1 MTDTTDT
8 QAGAGHGS
16 AGPAG
21 QASNNQAQTWRD
33 DFSRLLSP
41 VFGSPQLDIVRGE
54 GSYVWDAAGK
64 KYLDL
69 LAGIAVN
76 ALGHCHPA
84 WVSAISEQ
92 AATLGHISNFF
103 TSPAQIGLA
112 EKLHDVLDLP
122 AGSAVFFSNSGTEA
136 NEAAFKMARRAAG
149 GGRPFIIAIEGAFHG
164 RTMGALALTAKE
176 AYRAPFAPGVPGV
189 VHVPFGD
196 VEALEAAINENTAAV
211 FIEPVQGEVGVRTHP
226 AGYLTA
232 VRELTTKV
240 GALMVLDEVQSGM
253 GRTGSWFAHQDPEIG
268 EGVVPDIITSAKG
281 LGGGMPIGATITV
294 GDTNTKLL
302 ETGQHGTTFGGNP
315 LACAAGLAVFETIEK
330 ENLLQHVTAVSDWL
344 QAELAKIDGVG
355 EITGKGLL
363 LGIELTG
370 GGASG
375 DDAGGA
381 AGAAGADGRVPD
393 SKAVSARALEAG
405 FIVNPVAPG
414 RLRLAPP
421 LNITTEELT
430 PFIEALPS
438 LIAG

>member
-1 MTDTTDT
+1 MSDQTGT
-8 QAGAGHGS
+8 QDS
-16 AGPAG
+16 PA
-21 QASNNQAQTWRD
+21 QACDQAQTWRD
-33 DFSRLLSP
+33 DFSRVLSP

-64 KYLDL
+64 QYLDL

-84 WVSAISEQ
+84 WINAITEQ
-92 AATLGHISNFF
+92 ANTLGHISNFF

-112 EKLHDVLDLP
+112 EKLHEVLDLP

-149 GGRPFIIAIEGAFHG
+149 GGRPFIIAVEGAFHG
-164 RTMGALALTAKE
+164 RTMGSLALTAKE

-189 VHVPFGD
+189 VHVPYGD

-232 VRELTTKV
+232 VRDLTQKV
-240 GALMVLDEVQSGM
+240 GALMVLDEVQSGI
-253 GRTGSWFAHQDPEIG
+253 GRTGSWFAHQDWSIG
-268 EGVVPDIITSAKG
+268 EGIVPDIITSAKG

-294 GDTNTKLL
+294 GDANTKLL
-302 ETGQHGTTFGGNP
+302 EAGQHGTTFGGNP
-315 LACAAGLAVFETIEK
+315 LSCAAGLAVLETIEK
-330 ENLLQHVTAVSDWL
+330 DNLLDHVTETSEWL
-344 QAELAKIDGVG
+344 KTQLAKIDGIG

-363 LGIELTG
+363 LGLELTP
-370 GGASG
+370 G
-375 DDAGGA
+375 DDGQ
-381 AGAAGADGRVPD
+381 VPD
-393 SKAVSARALEAG
+393 SKAVAARALEAG
-405 FIVNPVAPG
+405 FIINPVAPG

-421 LNITTEELT
+421 LTITTDELT
-430 PFIEALPS
+430 PFIDALPG
-438 LIAG
+438 LITG

>member
-1 MTDTTDT
+1 MTETTD
-8 QAGAGHGS
+8 
-16 AGPAG
+16 
-21 QASNNQAQTWRD
+21 QASTGQDSDQAQTWRD
-33 DFSRLLSP
+33 DFSRVLSP
-41 VFGSPQLDIVRGE
+41 VFGSPQLDLVRGE
-54 GSYVWDAAGK
+54 GSYVWDASGK

-84 WVSAISEQ
+84 WVKAITEQ
-92 AATLGHISNFF
+92 ASTLGHISNFF

-112 EKLHDVLDLP
+112 EKLHDVLHLP

-149 GGRPFIIAIEGAFHG
+149 GGRPFIIAVEGAFHG
-164 RTMGALALTAKE
+164 RTMGALALTAKA
-176 AYRAPFAPGVPGV
+176 AYREPFAPGVPGV
-189 VHVPFGD
+189 VHVPYGD

-240 GALMVLDEVQSGM
+240 GALMILDEVQSGI

-268 EGVVPDIITSAKG
+268 EGITPDIITSAKG

-294 GDTNTKLL
+294 GDANTGLL
-302 ETGQHGTTFGGNP
+302 EAGQHGTTFGGNP
-315 LACAAGLAVFETIEK
+315 IACAAGLAVLDTIEK
-330 ENLLQHVTAVSDWL
+330 EHLLNHVTETSDWL
-344 QAELAKIDGVG
+344 KEQLAKIDGIG

-363 LGIELTG
+363 LGLELTA
-370 GGASG
+370 GASG
-375 DDAGGA
+375 DSA
-381 AGAAGADGRVPD
+381 AGAADVQVPD
-393 SKAVSARALEAG
+393 SKAVAARALEAG
-405 FIVNPVAPG
+405 FIINPVAPG

-421 LNITTEELT
+421 LTITTDELT
-430 PFIEALPS
+430 PFIDALPG
-438 LIAG
+438 LITG

>member
-1 MTDTTDT
+1 MSDQTGT
-8 QAGAGHGS
+8 QAS
-16 AGPAG
+16 AG
-21 QASNNQAQTWRD
+21 QASDQAQTWRD
-33 DFSRLLSP
+33 DFSRVLSP

-64 KYLDL
+64 QYLDL

-84 WVSAISEQ
+84 WVSAITEQ
-92 AATLGHISNFF
+92 ASTLGHISNFF

-112 EKLHDVLDLP
+112 EKLHEILNLP

-149 GGRPFIIAIEGAFHG
+149 GGRPFIIAIDGAFHG
-164 RTMGALALTAKE
+164 RTMGALALTSKE

-189 VHVPFGD
+189 VHVPYGD

-232 VRELTTKV
+232 VRELTTRV
-240 GALMVLDEVQSGM
+240 GALMILDEVQSGI

-268 EGVVPDIITSAKG
+268 EGVTPDIITSAKG

-294 GDTNTKLL
+294 GDANTGLL
-302 ETGQHGTTFGGNP
+302 EAGQHGTTFGGNP
-315 LACAAGLAVFETIEK
+315 LSCAAGLAVLETIEK
-330 ENLLQHVTAVSDWL
+330 DNLLDHVTETSEWL
-344 QAELAKIDGVG
+344 KTQLAKIDGIG

-363 LGIELTG
+363 LGLELTAG
-370 GGASG
+370 VSG
-375 DDAGGA
+375 GGA
-381 AGAAGADGRVPD
+381 AGAADAQVPD
-393 SKAVSARALEAG
+393 SKAVAARALEAG
-405 FIVNPVAPG
+405 FIINPVAPG

-421 LNITTEELT
+421 LTITTDELT
-430 PFIEALPS
+430 PFVDALPG
-438 LIAG
+438 LITG

>member
-1 MTDTTDT
+1 MSDQTGT
-8 QAGAGHGS
+8 QDS
-16 AGPAG
+16 AA
-21 QASNNQAQTWRD
+21 QASDQAQTWRD
-33 DFSRLLSP
+33 DFSRVLSP

-64 KYLDL
+64 QYLDL

-84 WVSAISEQ
+84 WVNAITEQ
-92 AATLGHISNFF
+92 ASTLGHISNFF

-112 EKLHDVLDLP
+112 EKLHEVLDLP

-149 GGRPFIIAIEGAFHG
+149 GGRPFIIAVEGAFHG

-176 AYRAPFAPGVPGV
+176 AYREPFAPGVPGV
-189 VHVPFGD
+189 VHVPYGD

-232 VRELTTKV
+232 VRELTTRV
-240 GALMVLDEVQSGM
+240 GALMILDEVQSGI

-268 EGVVPDIITSAKG
+268 EGVTPDIITSAKG

-294 GDTNTKLL
+294 GDANTKLL
-302 ETGQHGTTFGGNP
+302 EAGQHGTTFGGNP
-315 LACAAGLAVFETIEK
+315 LSCAAGLAVLETIEK
-330 ENLLQHVTAVSDWL
+330 DNLLDHVTETSDWL
-344 QAELAKIDGVG
+344 KGQLAKVDGMG

-363 LGIELTG
+363 LGLELTG
-370 GGASG
+370 GAAG
-375 DDAGGA
+375 DSATGA
-381 AGAAGADGRVPD
+381 ADAQVPD
-393 SKAVSARALEAG
+393 SKAVAARALEAG
-405 FIVNPVAPG
+405 FIINPVAPG
-414 RLRLAPP
+414 RVRLAPP
-421 LNITTEELT
+421 LTITTDELT
-430 PFIEALPS
+430 PFIDALPG
-438 LIAG
+438 LITG

>member
-1 MTDTTDT
+1 MTETTDQT
-8 QAGAGHGS
+8 STGQGS
-16 AGPAG
+16 D
-21 QASNNQAQTWRD
+21 QAQTWRD
-33 DFSRLLSP
+33 DFSRVLSP

-54 GSYVWDAAGK
+54 GSYVWDASGK
-64 KYLDL
+64 QYLDL

-84 WVSAISEQ
+84 WVSAITEQ
-92 AATLGHISNFF
+92 ASTLGHISNFF

-112 EKLHDVLDLP
+112 EKLHEILDLP

-149 GGRPFIIAIEGAFHG
+149 GGRPFIIAVEGAFHG

-189 VHVPFGD
+189 VHVPYGD

-211 FIEPVQGEVGVRTHP
+211 FVEPVQGEVGVRMHP

-240 GALMVLDEVQSGM
+240 GALMVLDEVQSGI

-268 EGVVPDIITSAKG
+268 EGVTPDIITSAKG

-294 GDTNTKLL
+294 GDANTGLL
-302 ETGQHGTTFGGNP
+302 EAGQHGTTFGGNP
-315 LACAAGLAVFETIEK
+315 LSCAAGLAVLETIEK
-330 ENLLQHVTAVSDWL
+330 DNLLDHVTEISDWL
-344 QAELAKIDGVG
+344 KPQLAKVDGIG

-363 LGIELTG
+363 LGLELTPG
-370 GGASG
+370 E
-375 DDAGGA
+375 
-381 AGAAGADGRVPD
+381 DGQVPD
-393 SKAVSARALEAG
+393 SKAVAARALEAG
-405 FIVNPVAPG
+405 FIINPVAPG

-421 LNITTEELT
+421 LTITTDELT
-430 PFIEALPS
+430 PFVDALPG

>member
-1 MTDTTDT
+1 MTETTD
-8 QAGAGHGS
+8 
-16 AGPAG
+16 
-21 QASNNQAQTWRD
+21 QASTGRDSDQAQTWRD
-33 DFSRLLSP
+33 DFSRVLSP
-41 VFGSPQLDIVRGE
+41 VFGSPQLDLVRGE

-84 WVSAISEQ
+84 WVNAITEQ
-92 AATLGHISNFF
+92 AGTLGHISNFF

-112 EKLHDVLDLP
+112 EKLHEVLDLP

-149 GGRPFIIAIEGAFHG
+149 GGRPFIIAVEGAFHG
-164 RTMGALALTAKE
+164 RTMGALALTAKA
-176 AYRAPFAPGVPGV
+176 AYREPFAPGVPGV
-189 VHVPFGD
+189 VHVPYGD

-232 VRELTTKV
+232 VRELTTRV
-240 GALMVLDEVQSGM
+240 GALMILDEVQSGI

-268 EGVVPDIITSAKG
+268 EGVTPDIITSAKG

-294 GDTNTKLL
+294 GDANTKLL
-302 ETGQHGTTFGGNP
+302 EAGQHGTTFGGNP
-315 LACAAGLAVFETIEK
+315 LSCAAGLAVLETIEK
-330 ENLLQHVTAVSDWL
+330 DNLLDQVSETSDWL
-344 QAELAKIDGVG
+344 KAQLAEVDGIG

-363 LGIELTG
+363 LGLELTPG
-370 GGASG
+370 E
-375 DDAGGA
+375 DDQI
-381 AGAAGADGRVPD
+381 PD
-393 SKAVSARALEAG
+393 SKAVAARALEAG
-405 FIVNPVAPG
+405 FIINPVAPG

-421 LNITTEELT
+421 LTITTDELT
-430 PFIEALPS
+430 PFIDALPG
-438 LIAG
+438 LITG

>member
-1 MTDTTDT
+1 MSDRDDRT
-8 QAGAGHGS
+8 QAS
-16 AGPAG
+16 TG
-21 QASNNQAQTWRD
+21 QDSDQAQTWRD
-33 DFSRLLSP
+33 DFSRVLSP

-54 GSYVWDAAGK
+54 GSFVWDAAGK

-84 WVSAISEQ
+84 WVKAITEQ
-92 AATLGHISNFF
+92 ASTLGHISNFF

-112 EKLHDVLDLP
+112 EKLHEVLDLP

-136 NEAAFKMARRAAG
+136 NEAAFKMARRAGG

-176 AYRAPFAPGVPGV
+176 AYREPFAPGVPGV
-189 VHVPFGD
+189 VHVPYGD

-240 GALMVLDEVQSGM
+240 GALMILDEVQSGI

-294 GDTNTKLL
+294 GDANTKLL
-302 ETGQHGTTFGGNP
+302 EAGQHGTTFGGNP
-315 LACAAGLAVFETIEK
+315 IACAAGLAVLETIEK
-330 ENLLQHVTAVSDWL
+330 DNLLDHVSETSDWL
-344 QAELAKIDGVG
+344 KGQLAKVDGIG

-363 LGIELTG
+363 LGLELT

-375 DDAGGA
+375 DSATGA
-381 AGAAGADGRVPD
+381 SRQPGPGLEGRGC
-393 SKAVSARALEAG
+393 SSARG
-405 FIVNPVAPG
+405 RIHHQPRRPG
-414 RLRLAPP
+414 TPP
-421 LNITTEELT
+421 LGT
-430 PFIEALPS
+430 A
-438 LIAG
+438 ADDHHR

>member
-1 MTDTTDT
+1 MSDPTGT
-8 QAGAGHGS
+8 QAS
-16 AGPAG
+16 AG
-21 QASNNQAQTWRD
+21 QASDQAQTWRD
-33 DFSRLLSP
+33 DFSRVLSP

-64 KYLDL
+64 QYLDL

-84 WVSAISEQ
+84 WVNAITEQ
-92 AATLGHISNFF
+92 ASTLGHISNFF

-112 EKLHDVLDLP
+112 EKLHEILNLP

-149 GGRPFIIAIEGAFHG
+149 GGRPFIIAVEGAFHG

-176 AYRAPFAPGVPGV
+176 AYREPFAPGVPGV
-189 VHVPFGD
+189 VHVPYGD

-226 AGYLTA
+226 AGYLSA

-240 GALMVLDEVQSGM
+240 GALMILDEVQSGI

-268 EGVVPDIITSAKG
+268 EGVTPDIITSAKG

-294 GDTNTKLL
+294 GDANTKLL
-302 ETGQHGTTFGGNP
+302 EAGQHGTTFGGNP
-315 LACAAGLAVFETIEK
+315 LSCAAGLAVLETIEK
-330 ENLLQHVTAVSDWL
+330 DNLLDHVSETSDWL
-344 QAELAKIDGVG
+344 NAQLAEVDGIG

-363 LGIELTG
+363 LGLELTAG
-370 GGASG
+370 VSDDGSAGAS
-375 DDAGGA
+375 
-381 AGAAGADGRVPD
+381 DGQVPD
-393 SKAVSARALEAG
+393 SKAVAARALEAG

-421 LNITTEELT
+421 LTITTDELT
-430 PFIEALPS
+430 PFIDALPG
-438 LIAG
+438 LITG

>member
-1 MTDTTDT
+1 MTDTDT
-8 QAGAGHGS
+8 TPATTADQAQS
-16 AGPAG
+16 D
-21 QASNNQAQTWRD
+21 QAQTWRD
-33 DFSRLLSP
+33 DFSRVLSP
-41 VFGSPQLDIVRGE
+41 VFGSPQLDLVRGE

-64 KYLDL
+64 QYLDL

-84 WVSAISEQ
+84 WVKAITEQ
-92 AATLGHISNFF
+92 ASTLGHISNFF

-112 EKLHDVLDLP
+112 EKLHEVLDLP

-164 RTMGALALTAKE
+164 RTMGALALTAKD
-176 AYRAPFAPGVPGV
+176 AYREPFAPGVPGV
-189 VHVPFGD
+189 VHVPYGD

-211 FIEPVQGEVGVRTHP
+211 FIEPIQGEVGVRTHP

-240 GALMVLDEVQSGM
+240 GALMILDEVQSGI

-294 GDTNTKLL
+294 GDANTKLL
-302 ETGQHGTTFGGNP
+302 EAGQHGTTFGGNP
-315 LACAAGLAVFETIEK
+315 LACAAGLAVLETIESD
-330 ENLLQHVTAVSDWL
+330 NLLAHVNEVNDWL
-344 QAELAKIDGVG
+344 TTQLAAVEGIGK
-355 EITGKGLL
+355 ITGKGLL
-363 LGIELTG
+363 LGLELT
-370 GGASG
+370 
-375 DDAGGA
+375 AGP
-381 AGAAGADGRVPD
+381 DGHVPD
-393 SKAVSARALEAG
+393 SKAVAARALEAG
-405 FIVNPVAPG
+405 FIINPVAPG
-414 RLRLAPP
+414 RLRQAPP
-421 LNITTEELT
+421 LIITTEELT
-430 PFIEALPS
+430 PFVEALPG

>member
-1 MTDTTDT
+1 MTDTTET
-8 QAGAGHGS
+8 QGQDVAGS
-16 AGPAG
+16 ATG
-21 QASNNQAQTWRD
+21 QAAGDRVQADQVYADQAQTWRD
-33 DFSRLLSP
+33 DFSRVLSP
-41 VFGSPQLDIVRGE
+41 VFGAPQLDLVRGE

-64 KYLDL
+64 QYLDL

-76 ALGHCHPA
+76 ALGHCHPT
-84 WVSAISEQ
+84 WVQAITEQ
-92 AATLGHISNFF
+92 ASTLGHISNFF

-136 NEAAFKMARRAAG
+136 NEAAFKMARRAGG

-176 AYRAPFAPGVPGV
+176 AYREPFAPGVPGV
-189 VHVPFGD
+189 VHVPYGD
-196 VEALEAAINENTAAV
+196 LDALEAAINENTAAV

-240 GALMVLDEVQSGM
+240 GALMILDEVQSGI

-294 GDTNTKLL
+294 GDANTKLL
-302 ETGQHGTTFGGNP
+302 EAGQHGTTFGGNP
-315 LACAAGLAVFETIEK
+315 IACAAGLAVLETIESD
-330 ENLLQHVTAVSDWL
+330 NLLTHVAEVSDWL
-344 QAELAKIDGVG
+344 KAQLADVDGVG

-363 LGIELTG
+363 LGLELT
-370 GGASG
+370 
-375 DDAGGA
+375 
-381 AGAAGADGRVPD
+381 AGADGQVPD
-393 SKAVSARALEAG
+393 SKAVAARALEAG
-405 FIVNPVAPG
+405 FIINPVAPG

-421 LNITTEELT
+421 LTITTEELT
-430 PFIEALPS
+430 PFVEALPG

>member
-1 MTDTTDT
+1 MTETTD
-8 QAGAGHGS
+8 
-16 AGPAG
+16 
-21 QASNNQAQTWRD
+21 QASTGQDSDQAQTWRD
-33 DFSRLLSP
+33 DFSRVLSP

-64 KYLDL
+64 QYLDL

-84 WVSAISEQ
+84 WVNAITEQ
-92 AATLGHISNFF
+92 ASTLGHISNFF

-112 EKLHDVLDLP
+112 EKLHEILDLP

-189 VHVPFGD
+189 VHVPYGD
-196 VEALEAAINENTAAV
+196 VEALEAAIDENTAAV

-226 AGYLTA
+226 VGYLTA

-240 GALMVLDEVQSGM
+240 GALMILDEVQSGI

-268 EGVVPDIITSAKG
+268 EAVVPDIITSAKG

-294 GDTNTKLL
+294 GNANTKLL
-302 ETGQHGTTFGGNP
+302 EAGQHGTTFGGNP
-315 LACAAGLAVFETIEK
+315 LSCAAGLAVFETIEK
-330 ENLLQHVTAVSDWL
+330 DNLLDHVSEVSDWL
-344 QAELAKIDGVG
+344 KAQLAEVDGIG

-363 LGIELTG
+363 LGLELTA
-370 GGASG
+370 GASG
-375 DDAGGA
+375 DGA
-381 AGAAGADGRVPD
+381 AGDADARVPD
-393 SKAVSARALEAG
+393 SKAVAARALEAG
-405 FIVNPVAPG
+405 FIINPVAPG

-421 LNITTEELT
+421 LTITTDELT
-430 PFIEALPS
+430 PFVEALPG
-438 LIAG
+438 LITG

>member
-1 MTDTTDT
+1 MSDQTGT
-8 QAGAGHGS
+8 QAS
-16 AGPAG
+16 TG
-21 QASNNQAQTWRD
+21 QDSDQAQTWRD
-33 DFSRLLSP
+33 DFSRVLSP

-54 GSYVWDAAGK
+54 GSYVWDASGK
-64 KYLDL
+64 QYLDL

-84 WVSAISEQ
+84 WVNAISEQ
-92 AATLGHISNFF
+92 ASTLGHISNFF

-112 EKLHDVLDLP
+112 EKLHEILDLP

-149 GGRPFIIAIEGAFHG
+149 GGRPFIIAVEGAFHG

-189 VHVPFGD
+189 VHVPYGD

-232 VRELTTKV
+232 VRELTTRV
-240 GALMVLDEVQSGM
+240 GALMILDEVQSGI

-268 EGVVPDIITSAKG
+268 EGITPDIITSAKG

-294 GDTNTKLL
+294 GDANTGLL
-302 ETGQHGTTFGGNP
+302 EAGQHGTTFGGNP
-315 LACAAGLAVFETIEK
+315 LSCAAGLAVLETIEK
-330 ENLLQHVTAVSDWL
+330 DNLLDHASETSDWL
-344 QAELAKIDGVG
+344 KGQLAKVDGIG

-363 LGIELTG
+363 LGLELT

-375 DDAGGA
+375 DSS
-381 AGAAGADGRVPD
+381 AGASDAQVPD
-393 SKAVSARALEAG
+393 SKAVAARALEAG
-405 FIVNPVAPG
+405 FIINPVAPG

-421 LNITTEELT
+421 LTITTDELT
-430 PFIEALPS
+430 PFIDALPG
-438 LIAG
+438 LLAG

>member
-1 MTDTTDT
+1 MSDQTGT
-8 QAGAGHGS
+8 QAS
-16 AGPAG
+16 STG
-21 QASNNQAQTWRD
+21 QDSDQAQTWRD
-33 DFSRLLSP
+33 DFSRVLSP

-84 WVSAISEQ
+84 WVNAITEQ
-92 AATLGHISNFF
+92 ASTLGHISNFF

-112 EKLHDVLDLP
+112 EKLHEILNLP

-149 GGRPFIIAIEGAFHG
+149 GGRPFIIAIDGAFHG
-164 RTMGALALTAKE
+164 RTMGALALTAKA
-176 AYRAPFAPGVPGV
+176 AYREPFAPGVPGV
-189 VHVPFGD
+189 VHVPYGD

-232 VRELTTKV
+232 VRELTTRV
-240 GALMVLDEVQSGM
+240 GALMILDEVQSGI

-268 EGVVPDIITSAKG
+268 EGITPDIITSAKG

-294 GDTNTKLL
+294 GDANTKLL
-302 ETGQHGTTFGGNP
+302 EAGQHGTTFGGNP
-315 LACAAGLAVFETIEK
+315 LSCAAGLAVLETIEK
-330 ENLLQHVTAVSDWL
+330 DNLLDHVTETSEWL
-344 QAELAKIDGVG
+344 KTQLAKVDGIG

-363 LGIELTG
+363 LGLELT
-370 GGASG
+370 AS
-375 DDAGGA
+375 
-381 AGAAGADGRVPD
+381 AGAAADGADGAADGQVPD
-393 SKAVSARALEAG
+393 SKAVAARALEAG

-421 LNITTEELT
+421 LTITTDELT
-430 PFIEALPS
+430 PFIDALPG
-438 LIAG
+438 LITG

>member
-1 MTDTTDT
+1 MTETTD
-8 QAGAGHGS
+8 QAS
-16 AGPAG
+16 AGQDSASTD
-21 QASNNQAQTWRD
+21 QAQATDQAQTWRD
-33 DFSRLLSP
+33 DFSRVLSP

-54 GSYVWDAAGK
+54 GSYVWDASGK
-64 KYLDL
+64 QYLDL

-84 WVSAISEQ
+84 WVNAITEQ
-92 AATLGHISNFF
+92 ASTLGHISNFF

-112 EKLHDVLDLP
+112 EKLHEILDLP

-149 GGRPFIIAIEGAFHG
+149 GGRPFIIAVEGAFHG
-164 RTMGALALTAKE
+164 RTMGALALTAKA
-176 AYRAPFAPGVPGV
+176 AYREPFAPGVPGV
-189 VHVPFGD
+189 VHVPYGD

-240 GALMVLDEVQSGM
+240 GALMVLDEVQSGI
-253 GRTGSWFAHQDPEIG
+253 GRTGSWFAHQNPEIG
-268 EGVVPDIITSAKG
+268 EGITPDIITLAKG

-294 GDTNTKLL
+294 GDANTKLL
-302 ETGQHGTTFGGNP
+302 EAGQHGTTFGGNP
-315 LACAAGLAVFETIEK
+315 LSCAAGLAVLETIEK
-330 ENLLQHVTAVSDWL
+330 DNLLDHVTETSEWL
-344 QAELAKIDGVG
+344 KTQLAKIDGIG

-363 LGIELTG
+363 LGLELTPG
-370 GGASG
+370 E
-375 DDAGGA
+375 
-381 AGAAGADGRVPD
+381 DGQVPD
-393 SKAVSARALEAG
+393 SKAVAARALEAG

-421 LNITTEELT
+421 LTITTDELT
-430 PFIEALPS
+430 PFIDALPGLLAS
-438 LIAG
+438 